1 MKSIQYQLK
10 LVEEND
16 GKCDCTGRSSGPD
29 KVAFMAKNSDS
40 LRNLP
45 SKAVLVFNTVITNL
59 GNGYDSSNGIFTAPS
74 NGVYIFS
81 WTVLCLHGK
90 EFYNQLILNE
100 NIIAKNYASSVKVA
114 DHASG
119 SQNVILEIKKDD
131 RVFIRI
137 QEGRTGQYMYG
148 DGWSTFSGYKLY
160 NIRNNDSSTS
170 YGLWLDL
177 ENWTSVALE
186 RRYSNTGRT
195 MTRQAQKYDKNEMRL
210 KLITLNEKRT
220 EVNLNYL
227 RNDLDLWHRKVGA
240 WLDNKKTNPPKDEIK
255 TLGIEVVQ
263 RLYIRKVLKKKDID
277 DIKFPEPPL
286 SPKRSCSASPNRQT
300 SPGSGSVSRRSKSI
314 SRVSRK
320 DQHENRDIKLKL
332 EFEDEHQAYVPKKQ
346 SSLVSEKYYIENVN
360 LKEEIKRLHRCH
372 EDIEKEKENL
382 KQKSF
387 RKQFEDFVRN
397 CEENTKEL
405 RLENIHLKE
414 SLIWTD
420 TQYRQLEE
428 RNIELNGQLIELREK
443 HAHCIQPR
451 DIEKYKKEANMTK
464 YENLKLKEDL
474 ESYRLKE
481 AETNLDKS
489 AANIE
494 CLVKER
500 MSLKNVIENQKKHI
514 LEIQNRADATA
525 KDANTAIL
533 HYTDEGNKYKE
544 ANDKAQ
550 AIVLKTRMEKD
561 ELLTKLKK
569 LKAEKQQYQKSINS
583 IHVMQK
589 KIKELEKE
597 KKCSTECNTNLSHKL
612 ATYES
617 QLQELLNKQRDLET
631 LKREGKS
638 NRKLQEEND
647 TLRNALF
654 EMENKHSAD
663 IRQHIQEEEKCKRN
677 ISNLKKERDDART
690 KAGSHNQEL
699 NYNAFARMKEQ
710 EVLYSVEKSSL
721 EEKVEDLKYQLA
733 QTESNGL
740 DAARYVTDDYN
751 KEQLDQKN
759 EEIVRLTRMVYSLDE
774 RLKLSTEQN
783 KSLEAE
789 KEEQI
794 RRVQDLSDQLN
805 DFEERCSS
813 QSNKR
818 LSDIEKQNVSLN
830 KELSMA
836 LGGLAKA
843 REEYTNLE
851 NRCIL
856 DKEMIKSLKSEKD
869 VLEIEKNNL
878 NDQIRQ
884 LQEQWDRFKN
894 DESTQQELSRKEI
907 TSLQRQ
913 EVKLQQDNQALRK
926 QLHSL
931 ENKISEQDR
940 RFKHTES
947 DDLKY
952 HQRSKAELESLQ
964 RLYDTLVTDHRIL
977 EAKYETVNKER
988 SKQDAMVAQQSDENN
1003 RLKKELKIAK
1013 AELHTAERERDKFS
1027 QNLQQELNCGKLELD
1042 RLKKEK
1048 TELITEFE
1056 VQSKKYI
1063 DKIYKLELENKTLHE
1078 RFSSGEKT
1086 SQYTAYELMQL
1097 KSNYETCKKQKAD
1110 AENEL
1115 LRFKLSVTDFETKLR
1130 EKESHQNQI
1139 CEQYEQ
1145 EIRKLKRQIEEIKES
1160 LTKAEHQR
1168 CAKCDEYQINLTM
1181 SEREKEELQRKYT
1194 IAITS
1199 GHNTEKEV
1207 QELKDLIQEERNKRR
1222 EIQEELNTMEK
1233 EKKDLEIKFRL
1244 KSTATSKE
1252 SELQTENTKLKQRL
1266 AVNNENNL
1274 SLQKENEKLKSLV
1287 NEKGREVQNMD
1298 SRLQEFVNS
1307 KENSEVLRKQMGNLK
1322 LENSDLNK
1330 RLADN
1335 NEKNSSLLREN
1346 EKLKNNLEEKRRNIK
1361 NFESRLADNNEEKSS
1376 LNNENRQLTSVIKE
1390 KEREIKNLE
1399 ARLQDLT
1406 DSNESSNVLR
1416 KQLQN
1421 LQLELNKRIEE
1432 KTSLH
1437 NENKELKHILQ
1448 ENLAQVKSLETR
1460 LADKSKQQLSL
1471 NNENNE
1477 LKEILQEKLS
1487 EVKSLETRLKQY
1499 AEKIEGFSQLKRH
1512 IDKLQSDNAEL
1523 NQKCRHLKTV
1533 EKDVQKLKQE
1543 KQQLETEIITQKQ
1556 NNETLN
1562 SRLEILSVE
1571 KLEIEDRLR
1580 RRSPQVV
1587 TDPRNCQNC
1596 WKYRN
1601 DISDLKREIND
1612 LRDRLSEAAGN
1623 KLRDN
1628 NPNIADLSDMNRPTS
1643 LAEKFSSL
1651 YTDEYTDAMEVIED
1665 DMDEA
1670 ASVKVML
1677 EWLKSCYSWCQ
1688 KLAKEQRDTLINKSI
1703 GFMQNHGGQN
1713 VVLSDRCLIFVKEF
1727 QKKIAVES
1735 LVVVGQICHVKSVT
1749 QQSLSSENY
1758 IVKYIKKCSELC
1770 WMMQISDPPLY
1781 LNFDVNSGE
1790 NLNKNDYNVFTKS
1803 GSKIDY
1809 LVWPVLY
1816 LHKTGPMLAKGVAQG
1831 K

>member
-382 KQKSF
+382 KQKSL
-387 RKQFEDFVRN
+387 KQFEDFVRN

-514 LEIQNRADATA
+514 LEIQN
-525 KDANTAIL
+525 
-533 HYTDEGNKYKE
+533 
-544 ANDKAQ
+544 
-550 AIVLKTRMEKD
+550 
-561 ELLTKLKK
+561 
-569 LKAEKQQYQKSINS
+569 
-583 IHVMQK
+583 
-589 KIKELEKE
+589 
-597 KKCSTECNTNLSHKL
+597 
-612 ATYES
+612 
-617 QLQELLNKQRDLET
+617 RDLET